1 MIISRF
7 FWPASTIAML
17 TLLVACGPQD
27 RAQTAESAD
36 AAESTQ
42 ANSLAPAQT
51 PAPAQT
57 QVAERPAP
65 PPEPIVCAT
74 CGVVARITEVQQA
87 GQRTGVGAVA
97 GAVVGGVVG
106 NQVGGGSGRKIATA
120 AGAIGGA
127 LLGDKIERDRNA
139 NRYYEVTI
147 DMEGGGQQFV
157 TVPDA
162 SSISVGSRVTVQGG
176 NISLR

>member
-1 MIISRF
+1 MISRYI
-7 FWPASTIAML
+7 WPVSTVAL
-17 TLLVACGPQD
+17 LSLLVACGPQD
-27 RAQTAESAD
+27 RQPAGQSDAVEAQA
-36 AAESTQ
+36 
-42 ANSLAPAQT
+42 LAPAAT
-51 PAPAQT
+51 E
-57 QVAERPAP
+57 VAEQPARE
-65 PPEPIVCAT
+65 PEPVVCAT
-74 CGVVARITEVQQA
+74 CGVVASITEVKQE

-106 NQVGGGSGRKIATA
+106 NQVGGGNGRKIATA

-127 LLGDKIERDRNA
+127 LLGDKIEKDRNSST
-139 NRYYEVTI
+139 YYEVTI

-162 SSISVGSRVTVQGG
+162 TGIAVGSRVNVQGG